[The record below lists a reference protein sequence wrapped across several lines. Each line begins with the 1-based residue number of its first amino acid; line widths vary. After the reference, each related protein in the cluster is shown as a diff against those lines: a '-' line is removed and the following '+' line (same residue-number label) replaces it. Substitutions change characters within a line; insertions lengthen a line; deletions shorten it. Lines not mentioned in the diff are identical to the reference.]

1 MFSSLCSRIHRS
13 RIQTFRARFSFF
25 LLVPSSSLATAV
37 TCLLSLSL
45 YTNARLWCL
54 FQLSLCFLEAFSRE
68 NYSKAML
75 ITVILMSF
83 KVLSLITM
91 MMIMMSMRHT
101 IERFDSME
109 FAFDPSWMRWT
120 IICLE
125 RGLILLWWWWW
136 CFRDASMFSLLFSV
150 TVTVSSVSRRLL
162 PLWDWFLRCFLRF
175 FYRHI
180 RASTVLEDTLLL
192 LRLACLSWVADR
204 TCRVVLALFG
214 LFYLFCGRLCPF
226 VGVLFRQS
234 FHVRASSSIRECWF
248 CVGYVSEGVSVS
260 RCFCFEVFLF
270 RGVFS
275 VKITFQDLMQGLAD
289 WLVFCC
295 GYFDWMVVWSLNL
308 VLSLW
313 ALVSAV
319 IAVWN
324 YIQSGAICLVNRIH
338 PLCLLISLS
347 LSMMNLSM
355 KDSFVFAVSSW
366 SQISLVWSSFC
377 VCCILNYDSSE
388 YLLFVS
394 ESPLWSLSC
403 LHHNRDCLFFD
414 IEGFSFKIIQAL
426 S

>member
-1 MFSSLCSRIHRS
+1 MHAFGAC
-13 RIQTFRARFSFF
+13 F
-25 LLVPSSSLATAV
+25 
-37 TCLLSLSL
+37 
-45 YTNARLWCL
+45 N
-54 FQLSLCFLEAFSRE
+54 SLCFLEAFSRE

-109 FAFDPSWMRWT
+109 FASDPSWMRWT

-204 TCRVVLALFG
+204 TCRVVLVLFG

-226 VGVLFRQS
+226 VGVCSGNRSTFEPVHRFASVGFALVMFPKVFLFR
-234 FHVRASSSIRECWF
+234 
-248 CVGYVSEGVSVS
+248 GVSVS
-260 RCFCFEVFLF
+260 RCSCFEVF
-270 RGVFS
+270 
-275 VKITFQDLMQGLAD
+275 
-289 WLVFCC
+289 
-295 GYFDWMVVWSLNL
+295 
-308 VLSLW
+308 SLW
-313 ALVSAV
+313 
-319 IAVWN
+319 
-324 YIQSGAICLVNRIH
+324 R
-338 PLCLLISLS
+338 
-347 LSMMNLSM
+347 
-355 KDSFVFAVSSW
+355 
-366 SQISLVWSSFC
+366 
-377 VCCILNYDSSE
+377 
-388 YLLFVS
+388 LLF
-394 ESPLWSLSC
+394 
-403 LHHNRDCLFFD
+403 
-414 IEGFSFKIIQAL
+414 KI
-426 S
+426 